1 MKKRHL
7 FLTFVISLFGN
18 IAFCQINTG
27 RIVFEINTVALDSSQ
42 IKNAKNVNGTR
53 MIYYFAPNK
62 NRVDMLLGKRIKMTT
77 VNDQEKDSSLLLT
90 SSKMGNFSLSSTIQ
104 QASSREKKSDSTFKV
119 ELINETKE
127 IAGFVCKKAIIYK
140 ANEKQI
146 THWYT
151 EEFNVTVAENNF
163 QNESVPGFSL
173 EIESTYNGLHS
184 KMTALKVDKVLE
196 ASEEIVFSIA
206 PPPGFEHVT
215 WEEYQARK
223 AKKSK
228 K

>member
-1 MKKRHL
+1 MKKTHL
-7 FLTFVISLFGN
+7 LLTILLAFFSNISFS
-18 IAFCQINTG
+18 QINTG
-27 RIVFEINTVALDSSQ
+27 RIVFEINTEALDSSQ
-42 IKNAKNVNGTR
+42 IKNARNVNGTR

-62 NRVDMLLGKRIKMTT
+62 NRIDMLLGKIIKMTT
-77 VNDQEKDSSLLLT
+77 VNDHEKDSSLLLT
-90 SSKMGNFSLSSTIQ
+90 SSKMGNFSLSSTIE
-104 QASSREKKSDSTFKV
+104 QAASRERKPDSTLKV

-127 IAGFVCKKAIIYK
+127 IAGIVCKKAIIYK

-151 EEFNVTVAENNF
+151 EELNVNISENNY

-196 ASEEIVFSIA
+196 ASEQIVFSVT

-215 WEEYQARK
+215 WEQYQARK